1 MRDRSESALRL
12 TLASTARTPT
22 YVAMT
27 LFEVPLARPIGQ
39 RWQYGAWDA
48 GWWTPWKHK
57 EIRDNRVLYFARRL
71 WKGSYQAMYVARA
84 TDRGH
89 IRQAAG
95 AGGRNVQSSRA
106 RA

>member
-1 MRDRSESALRL
+1 MREAVDFSLRTSASLPPFAGAPRL
-12 TLASTARTPT
+12 CGDMA
-22 YVAMT
+22 
-27 LFEVPLARPIGQ
+27 EGPIGQ
-39 RWQYGAWDA
+39 RWQYGAWEA

-89 IRQAAG
+89 IRPAAG